1 MRMKRSGI
9 RMNAA
14 RRHQRE
20 LARSEEVVL
29 FEKYCLKPNS
39 MQTGFIT
46 NLKKIL
52 ESGED
57 RALLISATGERDI
70 FMTGERNLGFMR
82 VWGAR
87 S

>member
-1 MRMKRSGI
+1 
-9 RMNAA
+9 
-14 RRHQRE
+14 
-20 LARSEEVVL
+20 
-29 FEKYCLKPNS
+29 